1 MNIFLWLIPDKIQ
14 YEVVVE
20 INITGMGLIILE
32 EQIRL
37 FSEMT
42 SWFYRCIFS
51 YQKGFLKS
59 LKNKVARKSYPVV
72 KERKSYKKCILNLR
86 LLSM

>member
-32 EQIRL
+32 EEEEEEEEKRL

-42 SWFYRCIFS
+42 SWFYRC
-51 YQKGFLKS
+51 
-59 LKNKVARKSYPVV
+59 
-72 KERKSYKKCILNLR
+72 R
-86 LLSM
+86 LFFVYHDF

>member
-20 INITGMGLIILE
+20 IIITGMGLIILE

-51 YQKGFLKS
+51 HQQGLKLLNS

-72 KERKSYKKCILNLR
+72 KEGKSYKKNVF
-86 LLSM
+86 